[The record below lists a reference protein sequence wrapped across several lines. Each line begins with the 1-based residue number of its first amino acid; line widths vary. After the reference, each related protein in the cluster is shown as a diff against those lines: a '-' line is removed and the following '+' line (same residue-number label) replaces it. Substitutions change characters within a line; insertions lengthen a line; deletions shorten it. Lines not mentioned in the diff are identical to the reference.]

1 MATEK
6 MITIDF
12 DPKGGSKIEAHGFA
26 DNTCL
31 KATKSVEL
39 LGPNPVT
46 LNLPATRERVLPLEW
61 PKGGAWTGPRP
72 FVEVSTRPEFVL
84 DRKSVV

>member
-31 KATKSVEL
+31 KATKSVEEA
-39 LGPNPVT
+39 LG
-46 LNLPATRERVLPLEW
+46 
-61 PKGGAWTGPRP
+61 
-72 FVEVSTRPEFVL
+72 VL
-84 DRKSVV
+84 DTRDLKPEGMKAPELTQTLQVGG

>member
-12 DPKGGSKIEAHGFA
+12 DKKGGSKIEAHGFD

-31 KATKSVEL
+31 KATKSVEEA
-39 LGPNPVT
+39 LGVVSDQKLKPEGLKSPSLTHTV
-46 LNLPATRERVLPLEW
+46 
-61 PKGGAWTGPRP
+61 KTGY
-72 FVEVSTRPEFVL
+72 
-84 DRKSVV
+84 

>member
-12 DPKGGSKIEAHGFA
+12 DPKGGSKIEAHGFD

-31 KATKSVEL
+31 KATKSIEEA
-39 LGPNPVT
+39 LGVVSKQSLKPEGMKSPDLTQT
-46 LNLPATRERVLPLEW
+46 L
-61 PKGGAWTGPRP
+61 KTGY
-72 FVEVSTRPEFVL
+72 
-84 DRKSVV
+84 